1 MLRINE
7 EFVKLI
13 RASALRCGLIA
24 VSILCIIAFAPT
36 SSKGS
41 EFNEFPV
48 VKKIEILGNKVFS
61 DRKLKSLMRL
71 KELHFYNIF
80 NKPRYRKDFLR
91 RDVETIESFYRKNG
105 FFDAHV
111 KIASAKKSKDAKSVI
126 VKLMVI
132 EGPQTIVD
140 RVTFHNNR
148 LFSTSYLSKG
158 LRLLRG
164 RPYNPNLLE
173 VDRYTIFSKY
183 LEKGYLNASIRY
195 KVTRDSTR
203 VAISWYVDSG
213 MPMVI
218 NNTYVSGNV
227 GVKKKIIVREL
238 TFKKGEVFNL
248 KKVLASKQNL
258 YDTGCFNS
266 VEIEPE
272 SLDVKR
278 RLVDLRVSV
287 SERKAHSLEA
297 GFGIGNIHGNRI
309 FAELGMRNVF
319 GEGLT
324 FNMKSS
330 YAFSVF
336 RDNKFNIN
344 RMDYR
349 SKFASHEGELRI
361 PHIFSTWNT
370 LTIGGYYERDA
381 TIEPAIVKSL
391 SFRTTLSRRFSRQTS
406 LFIGYGLERV
416 ERLQSEDLD
425 KESRKHFVTL
435 SFTRDKRDNYFNP
448 RKGYYLT
455 FEGRVSGGILGGE
468 DNSYSVVSAFQRY
481 KKINRT
487 TVFAYRVRTGYADVF
502 SESKSVGLP
511 IESRFFA
518 GGGNSVRGFKENSL
532 GALNESGKAVGG
544 RVLLLTNLELRF
556 PMPLFAKYNFGGA
569 LFVDGGNVWGSFGE
583 IKLKDFRFAAAEDQI
598 TCNDYMYSTGFGI
611 RYYTPVGP
619 IRFDIGF
626 PIKKQKGMDYSYWLH
641 ISLGQIF

>member
-1 MLRINE
+1 M
-7 EFVKLI
+7 
-13 RASALRCGLIA
+13 
-24 VSILCIIAFAPT
+24 
-36 SSKGS
+36 
-41 EFNEFPV
+41 
-48 VKKIEILGNKVFS
+48 
-61 DRKLKSLMRL
+61 
-71 KELHFYNIF
+71 
-80 NKPRYRKDFLR
+80 
-91 RDVETIESFYRKNG
+91 
-105 FFDAHV
+105 
-111 KIASAKKSKDAKSVI
+111 
-126 VKLMVI
+126 
-132 EGPQTIVD
+132 
-140 RVTFHNNR
+140 
-148 LFSTSYLSKG
+148 
-158 LRLLRG
+158 
-164 RPYNPNLLE
+164 
-173 VDRYTIFSKY
+173 
-183 LEKGYLNASIRY
+183 
-195 KVTRDSTR
+195 
-203 VAISWYVDSG
+203 
-213 MPMVI
+213 
-218 NNTYVSGNV
+218 
-227 GVKKKIIVREL
+227 
-238 TFKKGEVFNL
+238 
-248 KKVLASKQNL
+248 
-258 YDTGCFNS
+258 
-266 VEIEPE
+266 
-272 SLDVKR
+272 
-278 RLVDLRVSV
+278 
-287 SERKAHSLEA
+287 
-297 GFGIGNIHGNRI
+297 
-309 FAELGMRNVF
+309 GMRNVF

-406 LFIGYGLERV
+406 LLIGYGLERV

-583 IKLKDFRFAAAEDQI
+583 IKLKDFRFAAAEEQI